1 MLEYVKTMK
10 FIAEG
15 AEAKVYLDKN
25 KIIKDRVKKAYRLP
39 IIDENLRKLRT
50 RSEAKLI
57 REAERAGVN
66 VPAVLETNDKTFK
79 LEIEFL
85 DGEKVRDVLD
95 ENWKLGEKIGEQIYK
110 LHSRKIVHG
119 DLTTS
124 NMILKNNKI
133 YLIDFGL
140 GMITDRAEDMAVDL
154 HLFKECLIS
163 RHNSVWQKVWRG
175 FLKSYKNE
183 KVLKHLKKV
192 EARGRY
198 KKLD

>member
-1 MLEYVKTMK
+1 MK
-10 FIAEG
+10 IIAEG
-15 AEAKVYLDKN
+15 AEAKIYKN
-25 KIIKDRVKKAYRLP
+25 KNTIIKDRIKKDYRLP
-39 IIDENLRKLRT
+39 VIDVLLRKSRT

-66 VPAVLETNDKTFK
+66 VPAVLEQNDKTYK
-79 LEIEFL
+79 LHIEFL
-85 DGEKVRDVLD
+85 DGEKVRDILD
-95 ENWKLGEKIGEQIYK
+95 KNWKLGEQIGEQVFK

-124 NMILKNNKI
+124 NMLLHNNKI

-140 GMITDRAEDMAVDL
+140 GEISDRVENMAVDI

-163 RHNSVWQKVWRG
+163 KHHFIWEKVWKS
-175 FLKSYKNE
+175 FLKTYTND

>member
-1 MLEYVKTMK
+1 MK
-10 FIAEG
+10 IIAEG
-15 AEAKVYLDKN
+15 AEAKIYKN
-25 KIIKDRVKKAYRLP
+25 KNTIIKDRIKKDYRLP
-39 IIDENLRKLRT
+39 VIDVLLRKSRT

-66 VPAVLETNDKTFK
+66 VPAVLEQNDKTYK
-79 LEIEFL
+79 LHIEFL
-85 DGEKVRDVLD
+85 DGEKVRDILD
-95 ENWKLGEKIGEQIYK
+95 KNWKLGEQIGEQVFK

-124 NMILKNNKI
+124 NMLLHNNKI

-140 GMITDRAEDMAVDL
+140 GEISDRVENMAVDI

-163 RHNSVWQKVWRG
+163 KHHAIWEKVWKS
-175 FLKSYKNE
+175 FLKTYTND

>member
-1 MLEYVKTMK
+1 MK
-10 FIAEG
+10 IIAEG
-15 AEAKVYLDKN
+15 AEAKIYKN
-25 KIIKDRVKKAYRLP
+25 KNTIIKDRIKKDYRLP
-39 IIDENLRKLRT
+39 VIDVLLRKSRT

-66 VPAVLETNDKTFK
+66 VPAVLEQNDKTYK
-79 LEIEFL
+79 LHIEFL
-85 DGEKVRDVLD
+85 DGEKVRDILD
-95 ENWKLGEKIGEQIYK
+95 KNWKLGEKIGEQVFK

-124 NMILKNNKI
+124 NMLLHNNKI

-140 GMITDRAEDMAVDL
+140 GEISDRVENMAVDI

-163 RHNSVWQKVWRG
+163 KHHSIWEKVWKS
-175 FLKSYKNE
+175 FLKTYTND

>member
-175 FLKSYKNE
+175 FLTSYKNE

>member
-1 MLEYVKTMK
+1 M
-10 FIAEG
+10 
-15 AEAKVYLDKN
+15 
-25 KIIKDRVKKAYRLP
+25 
-39 IIDENLRKLRT
+39 
-50 RSEAKLI
+50 
-57 REAERAGVN
+57 
-66 VPAVLETNDKTFK
+66 
-79 LEIEFL
+79 

>member
-1 MLEYVKTMK
+1 MK
-10 FIAEG
+10 IIAEG
-15 AEAKVYLDKN
+15 AEAKIYKN
-25 KIIKDRVKKAYRLP
+25 KNTIIKDRIKKDYRLP
-39 IIDENLRKLRT
+39 VIDVLLRKSRT

-66 VPAVLETNDKTFK
+66 VPAVLEQNDKTYK
-79 LEIEFL
+79 LHIEFL
-85 DGEKVRDVLD
+85 DGEKVRDILD
-95 ENWKLGEKIGEQIYK
+95 KNWKLGEQIGEQVFK

-124 NMILKNNKI
+124 NMLLHNNKI

-140 GMITDRAEDMAVDL
+140 GEISDRVENMAVDI

-163 RHNSVWQKVWRG
+163 KHYSIWEKVWKS
-175 FLKSYKNE
+175 FLKTYTND

>member
-1 MLEYVKTMK
+1 MK